1 MENESVFVEFFGKEP
16 RVRILECF
24 LEGRELDFGA
34 GDIARELELNRVTVY
49 QVMYDLEKELIIIPT
64 RKVGKGQLY
73 KLNLQNENVQ
83 LMVKAFNAILHGI
96 AEIYAEQQPQK
107 IMMHHP
113 EKHKKKLIVA

>member
-16 RVRILECF
+16 RVRMLECF

-83 LMVKAFNAILHGI
+83 LMIKAFNAVLHGI
-96 AEIYAEQQPQK
+96 AELYTEQPQEVHR
-107 IMMHHP
+107 I
-113 EKHKKKLIVA
+113 EKPKKKMIVA